1 MNEDYTSSMVAE
13 ALKAHDRVSGHPK
26 TKTKNR
32 VVQRLENEMHPKDF
46 DKITDEQKQAI
57 INPKHYQMIPAGNY
71 PKGIQ
76 YMGLVAF
83 LLQKKDKLDRYESHI
98 YSQILKYLLRLG
110 EKDTVRQDITKVLW
124 YSELFT
130 LYQDVKEGKAELQE
144 FVENW
149 GIMEIMEQNKQ

>member
-1 MNEDYTSSMVAE
+1 MNEDYTSPRVAE
-13 ALKAHDRVSGHPK
+13 ALDSYNRTVEQAKP
-26 TKTKNR
+26 KNR
-32 VVQRLENEMHPKDF
+32 VVQRLENDMHPEDF

-110 EKDTVRQDITKVLW
+110 EKDTVRQDITKVIW
-124 YSELFT
+124 YSELMK
-130 LYQDVKEGKAELQE
+130 LYQDVKENKVDLSHFIEK
-144 FVENW
+144 W
-149 GIMEIMEQNKQ
+149 EIMEVMEQGK